1 MRGAL
6 LACVL
11 ALAVAAGCGEA
22 EETAAPA
29 APPPTTDL
37 RVRVTGAAG
46 GPVAVSLRCGGGAAA
61 CRERRLARLRAAL
74 DDATDE
80 KRVCTEVY
88 GGPERAHVTGRLR
101 GERVDVVVARTDGC
115 GIAAYDA
122 LFGALGRPAPLAT
135 G

>member
-6 LACVL
+6 LACLL
-11 ALAVAAGCGEA
+11 ALALAAGCGEA
-22 EETAAPA
+22 EETSAPA
-29 APPPTTDL
+29 APPPDTDL
-37 RVRVTGAAG
+37 RVRVTGVDG
-46 GPVAVSLRCGGGAAA
+46 GPVKVFLRCGGGAAA
-61 CRERRLARLRAAL
+61 CRERRLARLQAAL
-74 DDATDE
+74 EDATDE
-80 KRVCTEVY
+80 KRVCTEIY

-122 LFGALGRPAPLAT
+122 LFAALGRPTPLAA